1 MGIFGRILM
10 ELVRQDAETE
20 MIMIDVE
27 PVVRQWSENR
37 WRGHLKAHRTASS
50 LRKKGGALG

>member
-1 MGIFGRILM
+1 VFGRIFV
-10 ELVRQDAETE
+10 ELAKGGGDTE
-20 MIMIDVE
+20 EIMIDVE
-27 PVVRQWSENR
+27 PVVRHWSENR